1 MQQEDDLRALAKIME
16 FGRAVSIFLLVV
28 HVYVYCYPSI
38 TAWHLNL
45 EVIDRILVN
54 FNNTTGIFN
63 CILWS
68 KLLAVL
74 LLAVSCLGT
83 HGVKGEKITWPKI
96 YAVLVA
102 GCALFF
108 LNWWLLKLPLPH
120 MANTAFYIFTLTA
133 GYLALLMSGLWMSR
147 LYRHNLMEDVF
158 NMENESFMQET
169 RLMENEYSVNL
180 PTRFYYKKRW
190 NNGFV
195 NIVNIFRA
203 CMVIGTPG
211 SGKSY
216 AIVNSYIRQ
225 LIAKGFAIYIY
236 DYKFDDLSTIAYNS
250 LLKNMD
256 KYEVKPRF
264 YVINFDDPRRSHR
277 CNPINPEFMTDISD
291 AYEASYTI
299 MLNLNRTWIEK
310 QGDFFVESPII
321 LLAAIIWYLKIY
333 KNGIYCTFPHAVELL
348 NKPYSDLFTILTSYP
363 ELENYLSPFMDA
375 WKGNAQDQLQGQI
388 ASAKIPLTR
397 MISPQLYWVMTGND
411 FSLDINNPKEPKLLC
426 VGNNP
431 DRQNIYSAALGLYN
445 SRIVKLINKKKQ
457 LKCAVIIDE
466 LPTIY
471 FRGLDNLIATARSNK
486 VGVLLGFQ
494 DFSQLTRDY
503 GEKESKVIQN
513 TVGNIFSGQVV
524 GETAKTLSERF
535 GKVLQQRQ
543 SVSINRQDVSTS
555 INTQLDSLIPASKIA
570 NLSQGTFVEAV
581 ADNFDERIEQKIFHA
596 EIVVDHTK
604 ISAEE
609 KAYQK
614 IPVINDFKDRNGNDI
629 MMQQIQRNYDQIKAD
644 AQAII
649 NEEMRRIKNDPELRK
664 RLGLE
669 DEKGKDPDKS

>member
-1 MQQEDDLRALAKIME
+1 
-16 FGRAVSIFLLVV
+16 
-28 HVYVYCYPSI
+28 
-38 TAWHLNL
+38 
-45 EVIDRILVN
+45 
-54 FNNTTGIFN
+54 
-63 CILWS
+63 
-68 KLLAVL
+68 
-74 LLAVSCLGT
+74 
-83 HGVKGEKITWPKI
+83 
-96 YAVLVA
+96 
-102 GCALFF
+102 
-108 LNWWLLKLPLPH
+108 
-120 MANTAFYIFTLTA
+120 
-133 GYLALLMSGLWMSR
+133 
-147 LYRHNLMEDVF
+147 
-158 NMENESFMQET
+158 MQET

-348 NKPYSDLFTILTSYP
+348 NKPYSDLFTVLTSYP

-375 WKGNAQDQLQGQI
+375 WKGGAQDQLQGQI

-445 SRIVKLINKKKQ
+445 SRIVKLINKKRQ

-570 NLSQGTFVEAV
+570 NLSQGTFVGAV
-581 ADNFDERIEQKIFHA
+581 ADNFGEKIEQKIFHA
-596 EIVVDHTK
+596 EIVVDHAAV
-604 ISAEE
+604 SAEE
-609 KAYQK
+609 KAYRK
-614 IPVINDFKDRNGNDI
+614 IPFINEFKDKDGNDI
-629 MMQQIQRNYDQIKAD
+629 MMQQIQRNYDQIKSD

-649 NEEMRRIKNDPELRK
+649 NEEMGRIKNDPELCK
-664 RLGLE
+664 RLGL
-669 DEKGKDPDKS
+669 DNEKTSKKE